1 MFTTVSCILPY
12 HVYSTHVYYT
22 IMFTTLSRL
31 LSRWAS
37 TIARPMFRGAEAT
50 CASRDEDG
58 ETATHCNTLQHT
70 ATHCSTL
77 HYTATHCN
85 ILHYTATH
93 YLTLQHIPC
102 FAAQRLRA
110 LVAMR
115 MVRLQ
120 HTATHCNTLQHT
132 ATHCN
137 TLQHFP
143 SFAAQR
149 LLHTAAHSNT
159 LQHFVTRCNTLQATH
174 CNALQN
180 MNTFM
185 CIHVQASV
193 PLIYGQPFF

>member
-1 MFTTVSCILPY
+1 MFTTLFRWVSTIAHTMFTTVSCILPY

-58 ETATHCNTLQHT
+58 ETATHCNT
-70 ATHCSTL
+70 
-77 HYTATHCN
+77 
-85 ILHYTATH
+85 
-93 YLTLQHIPC
+93 
-102 FAAQRLRA
+102 
-110 LVAMR
+110 
-115 MVRLQ
+115 LQ